1 MSAIKAKFEA
11 EVEAAVEHLRAAV
24 AKLGAIS
31 HSAVARVEEIVHELE
46 GDAPKLE
53 AEAAADAADVAHT
66 AETQGVQP
74 AITETEHDGVTLAED
89 AGHDVVAAVEGS
101 NKPAASTEPSA

>member
-1 MSAIKAKFEA
+1 MSLPKTAETKAEQLWADLKADGHHLA
-11 EVEAAVEHLRAAV
+11 ERAKEILDELR
-24 AKLGAIS
+24 
-31 HSAVARVEEIVHELE
+31 

-74 AITETEHDGVTLAED
+74 AIAEAEHDGVTLAED
-89 AGHDVVAAVEGS
+89 TGHDVAAAVEG
-101 NKPAASTEPSA
+101 PAKTETAPTEAPASEPTA

>member
-1 MSAIKAKFEA
+1 MSLIQSARDDLN
-11 EVEAAVEHLRAAV
+11 AAL
-24 AKLGAIS
+24 AKLKELG
-31 HSAVARVEEIVHELE
+31 HSTVARVEEIVHELE

-74 AITETEHDGVTLAED
+74 AITEAEKDGVTLAED
-89 AGHDVVAAVEGS
+89 AGHDVAAAIEGS
-101 NKPAASTEPSA
+101 NKPAEAAPVEAPASETTA